1 MESKLEHLIEKIKT
15 DGIAEARK
23 SAAEITDIARK
34 EADGI
39 LKKAKADGEKIIA
52 DAGKE
57 ADKLKANSETALKQA
72 SRDTVLVTK
81 EKLLKLFDAAFK
93 KELGSM
99 LSPEFA
105 KELIVKIVDSWGK
118 DKNLDIL
125 VSEKDLKQLQDLVF
139 ARGRAGLKDSVAI
152 KVDKGISKGFRVGLK
167 DNDVYYDF
175 TDESIAEFLGE
186 FLNPGIR
193 AILDKA

>member
-15 DGIAEARK
+15 DGIAEAQK
-23 SAAEITDIARK
+23 SAAEIAKVAKK

-39 LKKAKADGEKIIA
+39 IKKAKADAEQIIT

-57 ADKLKANSETALKQA
+57 ADKLKANAESALKQA

-93 KELGSM
+93 KELGST
-99 LSPEFA
+99 LSPEFV
-105 KELIVKIVDSWGK
+105 KELIVKIVDSWGR
-118 DKNLDIL
+118 DKNLEVL
-125 VSEKDLKQLQDLVF
+125 VSDKDLKQLQDLVF
-139 ARGRAGLKDSVAI
+139 AQGRAGLKDTVTI

-193 AILDKA
+193 EILDRA

>member
-1 MESKLEHLIEKIKT
+1 MESKLEHLIEKIKS
-15 DGIAEARK
+15 DGIEEAKR
-23 SAAEITDIARK
+23 SAAEIIDTAKK

-39 LKKAKADGEKIIA
+39 IKKAKADAEEIVA
-52 DAGKE
+52 NAGKE
-57 ADKLKANSETALKQA
+57 ADKLKTNAESALKQA

-81 EKLLKLFDAAFK
+81 EKLLKLFDTAFK
-93 KELGSM
+93 KELGGAM
-99 LSPEFA
+99 SPEFV
-105 KELIVKIVDSWGK
+105 KDLILKIIESWGK
-118 DKNLDIL
+118 DKNMEVL
-125 VSEKDLKQLQDLVF
+125 VSDKDLNQIKKLVF
-139 ARGRAGLKDSVAI
+139 SKGRKELQETVTI

-193 AILDKA
+193 EILDKA

>member
-1 MESKLEHLIEKIKT
+1 MESKLEHLIEKIKS
-15 DGIAEARK
+15 DGIEEARK
-23 SAAEITDIARK
+23 SAAGITATAKK

-39 LKKAKADGEKIIA
+39 IKKAKTDGEQIIA

-57 ADKLKANSETALKQA
+57 ADKLKANAESALKQA

-118 DKNLDIL
+118 DKNLEVL
-125 VSEKDLKQLQDLVF
+125 VSDKDLKQLQDLVF
-139 ARGRAGLKDSVAI
+139 AQGRAGLKDTVTI

>member
-15 DGIAEARK
+15 DGIAEAQK
-23 SAAEITDIARK
+23 SAAEIAKVAKK

-39 LKKAKADGEKIIA
+39 IKKAKADAEQIIT

-57 ADKLKANSETALKQA
+57 ADKLKANAESALKQA

-93 KELGSM
+93 KELGST
-99 LSPEFA
+99 LSPEFV
-105 KELIVKIVDSWGK
+105 KELIVKIVDSWGR
-118 DKNLDIL
+118 DKNLEVL
-125 VSEKDLKQLQDLVF
+125 VSDKDLKQLQDLVF
-139 ARGRAGLKDSVAI
+139 AQGRSGLKDSVAI

-167 DNDVYYDF
+167 DDDVYYDF

-193 AILDKA
+193 EILDKA